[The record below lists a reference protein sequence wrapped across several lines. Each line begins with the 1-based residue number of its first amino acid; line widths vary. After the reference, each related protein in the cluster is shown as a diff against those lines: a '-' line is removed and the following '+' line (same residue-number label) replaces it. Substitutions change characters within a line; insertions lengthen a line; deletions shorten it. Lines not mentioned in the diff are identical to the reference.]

1 MGFLLAPRAAPDE
14 EPTSP
19 STGAGSGTCGLM
31 STFAIFVQ
39 LLLATIAFS
48 TLIFKRSK
56 ERPMRPIKIWLYD
69 VSKQIVG
76 GVVIH
81 SLNLLAATAFG
92 LSSERE
98 DSNPCIWYFLNIFL
112 DTTFG
117 VGVLYLFL
125 KGADKYFQHM
135 RIEGLRTGEYGNP
148 PQIQRWWKQT
158 LVFSLGLVVMKIV
171 VVIVLTWPFLF
182 TFGEWVLGW
191 TLQNE
196 KLQILFVML
205 ILPLSMNICQF
216 WVIDYILKQKTTEKF
231 PIRIDDDEEDLY
243 GLVGGLEHN
252 SDDDE
257 DDRHI
262 VIVEGLIILNEII
275 VKEEERAQDRPY
287 MPTPAPSPTISIT
300 GNAPAT
306 LDSDPEAVEY
316 KPIGTPTSVSSP
328 QESSPAPYQLQKKR
342 EAASEIIRFAG
353 AMIRVTSTV
362 ITRAIHFWRLSFVVQ
377 PVSNI
382 AFKAYALACL

>member
-1 MGFLLAPRAAPDE
+1 MNFLLTPRAAPDE
-14 EPTSP
+14 
-19 STGAGSGTCGLM
+19 TGTEQPGGSCKLM
-31 STFAIFVQ
+31 SNFAIFVQ
-39 LLLATIAFS
+39 LVLATVAFS

-56 ERPMRPIKIWLYD
+56 ERPMRPLRIWLYD

-81 SLNLLAATAFG
+81 SLNLLAATLFG

-125 KGADKYFQHM
+125 KAADLYFKYM
-135 RIEGLRTGEYGNP
+135 RIDGLKTGEYGNP
-148 PQIQRWWKQT
+148 PQFERWWKQT

-205 ILPLSMNICQF
+205 ILPLTMNICQF

-231 PIRIDDDEEDLY
+231 PIRIDEDDEDLY
-243 GLVGGLEHN
+243 NLVGGLEH
-252 SDDDE
+252 SYDDDG
-257 DDRHI
+257 DDLDDHFTNQDSRDDHDRPSHQLSDRL
-262 VIVEGLIILNEII
+262 EL
-275 VKEEERAQDRPY
+275 EEEDIIASKHRDSEFSQF
-287 MPTPAPSPTISIT
+287 PS
-300 GNAPAT
+300 G
-306 LDSDPEAVEY
+306 
-316 KPIGTPTSVSSP
+316 
-328 QESSPAPYQLQKKR
+328 
-342 EAASEIIRFAG
+342 
-353 AMIRVTSTV
+353 ST
-362 ITRAIHFWRLSFVVQ
+362 RRL
-377 PVSNI
+377 
-382 AFKAYALACL
+382 

>member
-1 MGFLLAPRAAPDE
+1 MSILLAPRAAPDE
-14 EPTSP
+14 EQSP
-19 STGAGSGTCGLM
+19 STGTGSGTCGLL

-205 ILPLSMNICQF
+205 VLPLSMNICQF
-216 WVIDYILKQKTTEKF
+216 WVIDYILKQKTVEKF
-231 PIRIDDDEEDLY
+231 PIRIDDDEDDLY
-243 GLVGGLEHN
+243 GLVEGLDRSN
-252 SDDDE
+252 SDDE
-257 DDRHI
+257 DDR
-262 VIVEGLIILNEII
+262 LNMVGQASGRDSFDGISHHHHQQ
-275 VKEEERAQDRPY
+275 ASLDR
-287 MPTPAPSPTISIT
+287 
-300 GNAPAT
+300 
-306 LDSDPEAVEY
+306 LDQPQSGPGHDDDEF
-316 KPIGTPTSVSSP
+316 GSFTSST
-328 QESSPAPYQLQKKR
+328 R
-342 EAASEIIRFAG
+342 
-353 AMIRVTSTV
+353 RV
-362 ITRAIHFWRLSFVVQ
+362 
-377 PVSNI
+377 
-382 AFKAYALACL
+382 

>member
-1 MGFLLAPRAAPDE
+1 MSLWSTRAEPDDTDTLPPPAP
-14 EPTSP
+14 
-19 STGAGSGTCGLM
+19 GTCELM
-31 STFAIFVQ
+31 SSFAIFVQ

-81 SLNLLAATAFG
+81 SLNLIAATLFG
-92 LSSERE
+92 LSSTQK

-125 KGADKYFQHM
+125 KAADKYFTHR

-148 PQIQRWWKQT
+148 LQIQRWWKQT

-216 WVIDYILKQKTTEKF
+216 WVIDYILKQKPNEKF
-231 PIRIDDDEEDLY
+231 PIRIDEDEEDMY
-243 GLVGGLEHN
+243 GLVGGLDNSYEEEDEGE
-252 SDDDE
+252 SDDGVGHLGGQGPRGNHD
-257 DDRHI
+257 H
-262 VIVEGLIILNEII
+262 
-275 VKEEERAQDRPY
+275 
-287 MPTPAPSPTISIT
+287 PSPHQLSDSLDDLEEM
-300 GNAPAT
+300 NEAPKHGDSEFAT
-306 LDSDPEAVEY
+306 F
-316 KPIGTPTSVSSP
+316 TS
-328 QESSPAPYQLQKKR
+328 
-342 EAASEIIRFAG
+342 G
-353 AMIRVTSTV
+353 ST
-362 ITRAIHFWRLSFVVQ
+362 RRL
-377 PVSNI
+377 
-382 AFKAYALACL
+382 

>member
-1 MGFLLAPRAAPDE
+1 MNSFLFGTRAVPDDTDTL
-14 EPTSP
+14 PQQP
-19 STGAGSGTCGLM
+19 GGTCELM
-31 STFAIFVQ
+31 SSFAIFVQ

-81 SLNLLAATAFG
+81 SLNLIAATLFG
-92 LSSERE
+92 LSSEQK

-125 KGADKYFQHM
+125 RAADKYFAHM
-135 RIEGLRTGEYGNP
+135 RMEGLKTGDYGNP
-148 PQIQRWWKQT
+148 PQFQRWWKQT

-216 WVIDYILKQKTTEKF
+216 WVIDYILKQKTNEKF
-231 PIRIDDDEEDLY
+231 PIRIDEDEEDMY
-243 GLVGGLEHN
+243 GLVGGLEQN
-252 SDDDE
+252 YDESDDADDHLVGQGARADHDRASPHQLSDGLDGDE
-257 DDRHI
+257 MGEAPKHSESEFATFTSGSTR
-262 VIVEGLIILNEII
+262 
-275 VKEEERAQDRPY
+275 RP
-287 MPTPAPSPTISIT
+287 
-300 GNAPAT
+300 
-306 LDSDPEAVEY
+306 
-316 KPIGTPTSVSSP
+316 
-328 QESSPAPYQLQKKR
+328 
-342 EAASEIIRFAG
+342 
-353 AMIRVTSTV
+353 
-362 ITRAIHFWRLSFVVQ
+362 
-377 PVSNI
+377 
-382 AFKAYALACL
+382 

>member
-1 MGFLLAPRAAPDE
+1 MDFFLVTRALPDE
-14 EPTSP
+14 Q
-19 STGAGSGTCGLM
+19 GAPEEQPVGTCKLM
-31 STFAIFVQ
+31 GGFAIFVQ

-56 ERPMRPIKIWLYD
+56 ERPMRPLKIWMYD

-81 SLNLLAATAFG
+81 SLNLLAATVFG
-92 LSSERE
+92 LSSDQK

-125 KGADKYFQHM
+125 RGADMYFTRM
-135 RIEGLRTGEYGNP
+135 KMDGLRTGEYGNP
-148 PQIQRWWKQT
+148 PQIERWWKQT

-182 TFGEWVLGW
+182 DFGEWFLGW

-216 WVIDYILKQKTTEKF
+216 WVIDYILKQKPSEKF
-231 PIRIDDDEEDLY
+231 PIRIDEDEEDLY

-252 SDDDE
+252 YEEDGDDD
-257 DDRHI
+257 DD
-262 VIVEGLIILNEII
+262 
-275 VKEEERAQDRPY
+275 Q
-287 MPTPAPSPTISIT
+287 
-300 GNAPAT
+300 
-306 LDSDPEAVEY
+306 LDNHNNNNNNDDDS
-316 KPIGTPTSVSSP
+316 G
-328 QESSPAPYQLQKKR
+328 
-342 EAASEIIRFAG
+342 
-353 AMIRVTSTV
+353 
-362 ITRAIHFWRLSFVVQ
+362 
-377 PVSNI
+377 
-382 AFKAYALACL
+382 

>member
-1 MGFLLAPRAAPDE
+1 MAFFTLSSRALPDDEGSTTAPPQ
-14 EPTSP
+14 
-19 STGAGSGTCGLM
+19 AGGTCELM
-31 STFAIFVQ
+31 SSFAIFVQ

-56 ERPMRPIKIWLYD
+56 ERPMRPLKVWLYD

-81 SLNLLAATAFG
+81 SLNLLAATIFG
-92 LSSERE
+92 LSERK
-98 DSNPCIWYFLNIFL
+98 DNNPCIWYFLNIFL

-125 KGADKYFQHM
+125 KAADKYFVHM
-135 RIEGLRTGEYGNP
+135 RMEGLRTGDYGNP
-148 PQIQRWWKQT
+148 PQFERWWKQT
-158 LVFSLGLVVMKIV
+158 FVFSLGLVVMKIV

-216 WVIDYILKQKTTEKF
+216 WVIDYILKQKTPEKF

-243 GLVGGLEHN
+243 GLVDGLEHN
-252 SDDDE
+252 SDDDSRDNEDSTEHHVGQANRDRHHDRPMRLQPTDSRDSQQE
-257 DDRHI
+257 DDDDEEFTELSSAPVHRH
-262 VIVEGLIILNEII
+262 
-275 VKEEERAQDRPY
+275 Q
-287 MPTPAPSPTISIT
+287 
-300 GNAPAT
+300 
-306 LDSDPEAVEY
+306 
-316 KPIGTPTSVSSP
+316 
-328 QESSPAPYQLQKKR
+328 
-342 EAASEIIRFAG
+342 
-353 AMIRVTSTV
+353 
-362 ITRAIHFWRLSFVVQ
+362 
-377 PVSNI
+377 
-382 AFKAYALACL
+382 

>member
-1 MGFLLAPRAAPDE
+1 MALFTLSSRALPDDEGSTTAPPQ
-14 EPTSP
+14 TG
-19 STGAGSGTCGLM
+19 STCELM
-31 STFAIFVQ
+31 SSFAIFVQ

-56 ERPMRPIKIWLYD
+56 ERPMRPLKVWLYD

-81 SLNLLAATAFG
+81 SLNLLAATIFG
-92 LSSERE
+92 LSERK
-98 DSNPCIWYFLNIFL
+98 DNNPCIWYFLNIFL

-125 KGADKYFQHM
+125 KAADKYVVHM
-135 RIEGLRTGEYGNP
+135 RMEGLRTGDYGNP
-148 PQIQRWWKQT
+148 PQFERWWKQT

-205 ILPLSMNICQF
+205 VLPLSMNICQF
-216 WVIDYILKQKTTEKF
+216 WVIDYILKQKTPEKF

-243 GLVGGLEHN
+243 GLVDGLEHN
-252 SDDDE
+252 SDDDSRDNDDLTEHHVGQANGDHHDRPMRLQPTDSRDSRLEE
-257 DDRHI
+257 DDDEEFTELTSAPVHRH
-262 VIVEGLIILNEII
+262 
-275 VKEEERAQDRPY
+275 Q
-287 MPTPAPSPTISIT
+287 
-300 GNAPAT
+300 
-306 LDSDPEAVEY
+306 
-316 KPIGTPTSVSSP
+316 
-328 QESSPAPYQLQKKR
+328 
-342 EAASEIIRFAG
+342 
-353 AMIRVTSTV
+353 
-362 ITRAIHFWRLSFVVQ
+362 
-377 PVSNI
+377 
-382 AFKAYALACL
+382 

>member
-1 MGFLLAPRAAPDE
+1 MALFTLSSRAVPDDE
-14 EPTSP
+14 G
-19 STGAGSGTCGLM
+19 STTPPPQGSTCELM
-31 STFAIFVQ
+31 SPFAIFVQ

-56 ERPMRPIKIWLYD
+56 ERPMRPLKVWLYD

-81 SLNLLAATAFG
+81 SLNLLAATIFG
-92 LSSERE
+92 LSERK
-98 DSNPCIWYFLNIFL
+98 DNNPCIWYFLNIFL

-125 KGADKYFQHM
+125 KAADKYFVHM
-135 RIEGLRTGEYGNP
+135 RMEGLRTGDYGNP
-148 PQIQRWWKQT
+148 PQFEPWWKQT

-191 TLQNE
+191 TTQSE

-216 WVIDYILKQKTTEKF
+216 WVIDYILKQKTPEKF

-243 GLVGGLEHN
+243 GLVDGLEHN
-252 SDDDE
+252 SDDDDGDIDSTE
-257 DDRHI
+257 HH
-262 VIVEGLIILNEII
+262 VGQANNNSHSGGHH
-275 VKEEERAQDRPY
+275 DRP
-287 MPTPAPSPTISIT
+287 MRLLPTDSRDSQQDDGDEEFTELTSAPMHTH
-300 GNAPAT
+300 
-306 LDSDPEAVEY
+306 
-316 KPIGTPTSVSSP
+316 
-328 QESSPAPYQLQKKR
+328 
-342 EAASEIIRFAG
+342 
-353 AMIRVTSTV
+353 
-362 ITRAIHFWRLSFVVQ
+362 TRHHS
-377 PVSNI
+377 
-382 AFKAYALACL
+382 

>member
-1 MGFLLAPRAAPDE
+1 MGFLLVPRAVPDE
-14 EPTSP
+14 DP
-19 STGAGSGTCGLM
+19 SEAGNGTCGLM
-31 STFAIFVQ
+31 SSFAIFVQ

-56 ERPMRPIKIWLYD
+56 ERPMRPIRIWLFD

-125 KGADKYFQHM
+125 KGAEKYFQYR
-135 RIEGLRTGEYGNP
+135 RIEGLRTGDYGNP
-148 PQIQRWWKQT
+148 PQFQRWWKQT

-191 TLQNE
+191 TLHDE

-216 WVIDYILKQKTTEKF
+216 WVIDYILKQKPVEKF

-243 GLVGGLEHN
+243 GLVSGLDQNYDE
-252 SDDDE
+252 E
-257 DDRHI
+257 DDRAEDHI
-262 VIVEGLIILNEII
+262 NMVGQASGRSRDSFEGLHHN
-275 VKEEERAQDRPY
+275 VHH
-287 MPTPAPSPTISIT
+287 SST
-300 GNAPAT
+300 GVHHQSSGV
-306 LDSDPEAVEY
+306 DSVEDDF
-316 KPIGTPTSVSSP
+316 GSF
-328 QESSPAPYQLQKKR
+328 ESSTR
-342 EAASEIIRFAG
+342 
-353 AMIRVTSTV
+353 RV
-362 ITRAIHFWRLSFVVQ
+362 
-377 PVSNI
+377 
-382 AFKAYALACL
+382 